1 MRVRRILGLVV
12 TATAL
17 TADAPGAIQPPPGY
31 LVAVAS
37 EAADRISLVRFA
49 NGTGRVE
56 SDIPTGVMPM
66 AIDGPH
72 GLASSRDGRF
82 FFVTL
87 AHGQPNGMALK
98 YDIATRA
105 VVGRATLGLFPAT
118 LDVSPDGTFLYVV
131 NFNLHGDPVPSS
143 VSILLADSM
152 QEIARVATCRM
163 PHGSRLN
170 PKGTRHYSACMMD
183 DAVIE
188 IDTAALSVSRH
199 FIVTR
204 GRETGGAGLPA
215 TAAQAGMT
223 HGPGHGAEPPPAG
236 SVACSPTWA
245 QPSADGAAI
254 FIACNGTSE
263 IVEIEVDRW
272 TVRRRIPARPG
283 VYNLAV
289 TRDGRRLLATNR
301 RDQSVSVIDVASG
314 QEIARIPT
322 KRRVVHGVVVTPDNR
337 YAFVSVEGIA
347 AEPGTVEMIDL
358 TTLGTI
364 ATVDVPPQAGGIDIV
379 PSASKLHH
387 EELKK

>member
-1 MRVRRILGLVV
+1 MGVRTLLGLV
-12 TATAL
+12 TAAAAITIG
-17 TADAPGAIQPPPGY
+17 APRAAQPPPGY

-37 EAADRISLVRFA
+37 EAADRISLVRFS
-49 NGTGRVE
+49 NGAGRVE
-56 SDIPTGVMPM
+56 SDIATGIMPM

-87 AHGQPNGMALK
+87 AHGQPYGMALK
-98 YDIATRA
+98 YDATTRA
-105 VVGRATLGLFPAT
+105 VIGRATLGLFPAT
-118 LDVSPDGTFLYVV
+118 LDASPDGTFLYVV

-183 DAVIE
+183 DAVVE
-188 IDTAALSVSRH
+188 IDTAALGVSRH

-204 GRETGGAGLPA
+204 GRESGGTGLPPA
-215 TAAQAGMT
+215 SAHAGMT
-223 HGPGHGAEPPPAG
+223 HGPGHGAEAPPAG
-236 SVACSPTWA
+236 SIACSPTWA
-245 QPSADGAAI
+245 QPSADGATI

-263 IVEIEVDRW
+263 IVEIDADRW
-272 TVRRRIPARPG
+272 TLRRRIPARPG

-289 TRDGRRLLATNR
+289 TRDGRLLATNR
-301 RDQSVSVIDVASG
+301 RDQSVSVIDIASG
-314 QEIARIPT
+314 KELARIPT
-322 KRRVVHGVVVTPDNR
+322 RRRVVHGAVVTADSR

-358 TTLGTI
+358 ATLRTVT
-364 ATVDVPPQAGGIDIV
+364 TVDVPPQAGGIDIL
-379 PSASKLHH
+379 SGTTGTQAFT
-387 EELKK
+387 